1 MPPNIKDL
9 FVRLTSTSL
18 PKSADELI
26 ARIMLPCSNLMS
38 KLSLRTKLL
47 CMFGTFIAAIL
58 ILGTYTVFKQSSE
71 VHIAK
76 AELQGVLLSRQIMD
90 IVIQTQKHRGQVN
103 LKLSGQDIEAALAK
117 TRTALTVGLDRLDAS
132 IKQYPEFELGENWKP
147 IAGELRQL
155 AAGKIASSSAENV
168 AQHSRLIAQILRFSH
183 LNNEKSG
190 LLFDPEAAS
199 YLLMD
204 VAIQKIPVWTEHLA
218 ILRGVG
224 AGYIKSGTIEFAG
237 KAMLISRL
245 DGMLAAITA
254 VTENNEAMK
263 RAGVSV
269 VNEQQAALKASQD
282 FAVTVRK
289 NLLGESVSGD
299 ASAYFAEGTLAIE
312 KTIALQVDLQN
323 RLTSLLNART
333 STLKLQRN
341 LILLT
346 MLLTLLATSY
356 LVFGF
361 YRGFM
366 SAMNDVGTSAISVAT
381 GDLTKQIHIDGKD
394 ELAQT
399 GDALEQMNL
408 NLSALVANVRTNAS
422 MVSQLGQI
430 LATGISDMAIRTEQ
444 QASSL
449 EQTSASVEDLAATVK
464 KNAES
469 AKAADN
475 LASNVRMIAESSGDI
490 MDAAVDSMQ
499 GIHNAAI
506 KMQEIVSMIDRIA
519 FQTDILALNAAV
531 EASHAGTH
539 GLGFA
544 VVATEVRALAQR
556 TADAARQIRRL
567 IDDAVSRVE
576 TGVEQINDVNVTLAD
591 IVSGIQNLAGNTN
604 SISTASAEQSNGL
617 AQISEA
623 IRHLDEITQSNGKM
637 AEDAKDAS
645 IDLETRARALTQA
658 VSTFKLRQGTAD
670 EAYALV
676 KKAAA
681 LYHVNGISTL
691 QRITDDYD
699 KAFADRDMY
708 VFAFNR
714 AGQYLAFAGNP
725 AKLQVNLMNVSGLDG
740 RQLVED
746 AFAIGAIGGWVD
758 YTIINPVTQKIE
770 TKSSYIEPL
779 SDDLVLGCGVYK
791 SV

>member
-1 MPPNIKDL
+1 
-9 FVRLTSTSL
+9 
-18 PKSADELI
+18 
-26 ARIMLPCSNLMS
+26 
-38 KLSLRTKLL
+38 
-47 CMFGTFIAAIL
+47 
-58 ILGTYTVFKQSSE
+58 
-71 VHIAK
+71 
-76 AELQGVLLSRQIMD
+76 
-90 IVIQTQKHRGQVN
+90 
-103 LKLSGQDIEAALAK
+103 
-117 TRTALTVGLDRLDAS
+117 
-132 IKQYPEFELGENWKP
+132 
-147 IAGELRQL
+147 
-155 AAGKIASSSAENV
+155 
-168 AQHSRLIAQILRFSH
+168 
-183 LNNEKSG
+183 
-190 LLFDPEAAS
+190 
-199 YLLMD
+199 
-204 VAIQKIPVWTEHLA
+204 
-218 ILRGVG
+218 
-224 AGYIKSGTIEFAG
+224 
-237 KAMLISRL
+237 
-245 DGMLAAITA
+245 
-254 VTENNEAMK
+254 
-263 RAGVSV
+263 
-269 VNEQQAALKASQD
+269 
-282 FAVTVRK
+282 
-289 NLLGESVSGD
+289 
-299 ASAYFAEGTLAIE
+299 
-312 KTIALQVDLQN
+312 
-323 RLTSLLNART
+323 
-333 STLKLQRN
+333 
-341 LILLT
+341 
-346 MLLTLLATSY
+346 
-356 LVFGF
+356 
-361 YRGFM
+361 
-366 SAMNDVGTSAISVAT
+366 
-381 GDLTKQIHIDGKD
+381 
-394 ELAQT
+394 
-399 GDALEQMNL
+399 
-408 NLSALVANVRTNAS
+408 
-422 MVSQLGQI
+422 
-430 LATGISDMAIRTEQ
+430 
-444 QASSL
+444 
-449 EQTSASVEDLAATVK
+449 
-464 KNAES
+464 
-469 AKAADN
+469 
-475 LASNVRMIAESSGDI
+475 
-490 MDAAVDSMQ
+490 
-499 GIHNAAI
+499 
-506 KMQEIVSMIDRIA
+506 MIDRIA

-691 QRITDDYD
+691 QRITDDHD